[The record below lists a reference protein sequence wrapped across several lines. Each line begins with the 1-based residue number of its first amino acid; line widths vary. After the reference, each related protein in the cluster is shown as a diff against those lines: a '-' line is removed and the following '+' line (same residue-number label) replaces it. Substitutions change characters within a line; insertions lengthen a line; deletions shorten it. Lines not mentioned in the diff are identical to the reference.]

1 MEFGQYARTLRE
13 QCRGVNGRYSIRQIA
28 HRIGMEPKYLSKI
41 ERGEMSPPTEEIVLR
56 LAMELGEDADLLLAR
71 AGMIASDI
79 REIITRRSI
88 LFAELI
94 RGLGEMSD
102 DQLETLVR
110 KVRDGEC

>member
-13 QCRGVNGRYSIRQIA
+13 QRHEINGRYSIRQIA
-28 HRIGMEPKYLSKI
+28 QRIGMEPKYLSKI
-41 ERGEMSPPTEEIVLR
+41 ERGEIAPSSGEMILR
-56 LAMELGEDADLLLAR
+56 LAAELGQDGDLFLAR

-79 REIITRRSI
+79 REIIIRRPI
-88 LFAELI
+88 LLAELI

-102 DQLETLVR
+102 DKLETLVR